1 MKYNTWKEFFNDISK
16 KEYFQNLMTF
26 VNHEYDTKVIF
37 PKKEDMWNAFK
48 FTALKDVKVVIL
60 GQDPYPNPNQ
70 AMGLAFSVN
79 DGIAL
84 PRSLIN
90 IFKEMINEYKLE
102 IEIPTSGNLSYLSK
116 QGVLLLNP
124 YLTVEA
130 HKPLSHKIK
139 EYDLL
144 FKDIM
149 NLLNE
154 SDNPIVFLLWGN
166 NAKKYE
172 KLLTNP
178 KHLVVKTSHPSPLSA
193 NQGGW
198 FNSNCF
204 IKTNDYLKENGI
216 TPINWLNN
224 IPCGLK

>member
-37 PKKEDMWNAFK
+37 PKKEDTWNAFK
-48 FTALKDVKVVIL
+48 FTELKDVKVVIL

-90 IFKEMINEYKLE
+90 IFKEMINEYKLD

-139 EYDLL
+139 DYDLL

-178 KHLVVKTSHPSPLSA
+178 KHFVIKTSHPSPLSA

>member
-1 MKYNTWKEFFNDISK
+1 
-16 KEYFQNLMTF
+16 
-26 VNHEYDTKVIF
+26 
-37 PKKEDMWNAFK
+37 MWNAFK

-70 AMGLAFSVN
+70 AKRLAFSVN

-84 PRSLIN
+84 PRSLIK
-90 IFKEMINEYKLE
+90 IFKEMIDEYKLD

-144 FKDIM
+144 FKEIM

-172 KLLTNP
+172 KFLTNP

-204 IKTNDYLKENGI
+204 IKTKILTVLSENLFTI
-216 TPINWLNN
+216 WILLNF
-224 IPCGLK
+224 IIKYDIIK

>member
-90 IFKEMINEYKLE
+90 IFKEIMNEYKLD
-102 IEIPTSGNLSYLSK
+102 IEIPKSGNLSYLSK

-172 KLLTNP
+172 KFLTNP
-178 KHLVVKTSHPSPLSA
+178 KHLVIKTSHPSPLSA

-204 IKTNDYLKENGI
+204 MKANDYLKENGLS
-216 TPINWLNN
+216 PIIWLNN
-224 IPCGLK
+224 ISCELK

>member
-1 MKYNTWKEFFNDISK
+1 MKYNTWNEFFNDISK
-16 KEYFQNLMTF
+16 KEYFLNLMTF
-26 VNHEYDTKVIF
+26 VNHEYEAKVIF

-48 FTALKDVKVVIL
+48 FTELKDVKVVIL
-60 GQDPYPNPNQ
+60 GQDPYPNSNQ

-90 IFKEMINEYKLE
+90 IFKEMINEYKLD
-102 IEIPTSGNLSYLSK
+102 IEIPKSGDLSYLSK

-178 KHLVVKTSHPSPLSA
+178 KHLVIKTSHPSPLSA

-204 IKTNDYLKENGI
+204 IKTNDYLKENGLS
-216 TPINWLNN
+216 PINWLNK